1 MAVQG
6 NFSASGMSLPAASV
20 LDAQV
25 AASAAIGYSK
35 LNRLRSRIYAQPNIA
50 AVTET
55 KVIEVYRSVGAGTI
69 IDFSAGVLAAAVGA
83 ATVTIDL
90 KKNGTTILAGLLTID
105 NTLAINT
112 LKFNT
117 PSSLTLAIN
126 DVLTLVI
133 TAAAGGGTLPTGLF
147 INVRYSEAAI

>member
-1 MAVQG
+1 M
-6 NFSASGMSLPAASV
+6 
-20 LDAQV
+20 
-25 AASAAIGYSK
+25 
-35 LNRLRSRIYAQPNIA
+35 
-50 AVTET
+50 
-55 KVIEVYRSVGAGTI
+55 GAGTI

-117 PSSLTLAIN
+117 PSSLTLATN